1 MIRTRHKLA
10 LAFGGA
16 LAILA
21 GVADARPKLTGEQQ
35 LAEMLKDR
43 VPGKPVDC
51 IDMPMVSS
59 STVIDKTAIVYQSG
73 STYYVQRPR
82 VGADSLDSD
91 DVLVTRLTSSQ
102 LCSIDTVQLHD
113 RSTGFWRGFVG
124 LDKFVPYTRP
134 PKVDPAK
141 VEPPRAEPP

>member
-1 MIRTRHKLA
+1 MIRKDLKLTLA
-10 LAFGGA
+10 LGGA
-16 LAILA
+16 VAIVVGA
-21 GVADARPKLTGEQQ
+21 AVAEARPKLTGEQQ

-51 IDMPMVSS
+51 IDLPQVSS

-82 VGADSLDSD
+82 VGAESLDSD
-91 DVLVTRLTSSQ
+91 DVLVTRLTTSE

-113 RSTGFWRGFVG
+113 RSSGFWRGFVG
-124 LDKFVPYTRP
+124 LDKFVPYKRP
-134 PKVDPAK
+134 PKVNPAK
-141 VEPPRAEPP
+141 